1 LVWKSGWRGE
11 LETGVTGSARQK
23 EVLSKMEELLS
34 KTRGDETKLGD
45 REIRRQRKEKEER
58 NKRKTRKVE

>member
-1 LVWKSGWRGE
+1 
-11 LETGVTGSARQK
+11 VTGSARQK

-34 KTRGDETKLGD
+34 KTRRDETKLGD